1 MEVSFSLSKAQA
13 ALGQKVSLAVADK
26 ALDSTKQEGAQMVE
40 MLKSSQVPHPN
51 LGKSIDLKG

>member
-13 ALGQKVSLAVADK
+13 ALGQKVSLAVTKK
-26 ALDSTKQEGAQMVE
+26 ALDMTEQKNQQTVE
-40 MLKSSQVPHPN
+40 MLKASHPT